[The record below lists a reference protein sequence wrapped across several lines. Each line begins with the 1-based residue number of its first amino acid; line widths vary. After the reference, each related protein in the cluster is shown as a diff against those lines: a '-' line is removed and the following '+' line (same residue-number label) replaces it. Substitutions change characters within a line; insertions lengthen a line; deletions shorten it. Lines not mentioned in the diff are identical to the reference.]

1 MAHTKSALKD
11 IRKSRQARDVN
22 RQTEGSMKTAMKK
35 FIARTDAAGA
45 DEAYRKAVKLVDK
58 AAHKNVIHR
67 NAASRRKGQLDR
79 KLSAL
84 KSAGGAK

>member
-11 IRKSRQARDVN
+11 IKKSRENREVN
-22 RQTEGSMKTAMKK
+22 RQVEGSMKTAMKK

-45 DEAYRKAVKLVDK
+45 EDAYKKAMKLVDK
-58 AAHKNVIHR
+58 AAHKGVIHK

-79 KLSAL
+79 KLAAL
-84 KSAGGAK
+84 KGAKK

>member
-11 IRKSRQARDVN
+11 IKKSRQNREVN
-22 RQTEGSMKTAMKK
+22 RQVEGSMKTAMKK

-45 DEAYRKAVKLVDK
+45 DEAYKKAMKLVDK
-58 AAHKNVIHR
+58 AAHKGVIHK
-67 NAASRRKGQLDR
+67 NAASRRKAQLDR

-84 KSAGGAK
+84 KGAKK

>member
-11 IRKSRQARDVN
+11 IKKSRQNREVN
-22 RQTEGSMKTAMKK
+22 RQVEGSMKTAMKK

-45 DEAYRKAVKLVDK
+45 EDAYKKAMKLVDK
-58 AAHKNVIHR
+58 AAHKGVIHK

-79 KLSAL
+79 KLAAL
-84 KSAGGAK
+84 KGAKK